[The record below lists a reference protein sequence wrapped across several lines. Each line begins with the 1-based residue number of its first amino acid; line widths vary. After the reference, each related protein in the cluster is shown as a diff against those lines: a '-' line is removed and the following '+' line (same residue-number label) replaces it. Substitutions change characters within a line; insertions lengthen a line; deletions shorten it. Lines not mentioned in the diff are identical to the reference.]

1 MVGNPNSRNCLLL
14 IWIPQNLAPVCTYLK
29 SEISTSLLSL
39 LQVFF
44 SSNSSHSILWWET
57 LLYNYAMNIIYS
69 WVFNFISSNKV
80 DVICFYL
87 EQSTALLTTGKKLL
101 FGMATLLEPVG
112 VSVQCHFKE
121 PLEQWMRDSA
131 LIPLPALFNLKCL
144 WERDS
149 LISELCKHTAAHW
162 YKICCE
168 PCRKAGGEWNPKY
181 VNPAGKTG
189 LRGRVEVYGCVPDT
203 EGEGNCFCSA
213 QKWEEQRSS
222 LMDTNTVLLTLISLA
237 QHKKKSKKA
246 CAV

>member
-101 FGMATLLEPVG
+101 FSMATLLEPVG

-131 LIPLPALFNLKCL
+131 LIPLPALFNLKCF
-144 WERDS
+144 WERETPLS
-149 LISELCKHTAAHW
+149 LSCANTPLHTDTRSVVNRVGKLVVSGILSTWIQQAKQDWGESMAVPQIL
-162 YKICCE
+162 KE
-168 PCRKAGGEWNPKY
+168 KAT
-181 VNPAGKTG
+181 V
-189 LRGRVEVYGCVPDT
+189 
-203 EGEGNCFCSA
+203 SA
-213 QKWEEQRSS
+213 VHRNERSRD
-222 LMDTNTVLLTLISLA
+222 LVWWIPTPYY
-237 QHKKKSKKA
+237 
-246 CAV
+246 